1 MSICCGNERN
11 CVDLARIE
19 KLVKD
24 HEKEVY
30 KAILN
35 QDKRIADI
43 ACKFNGNIQAAIA
56 EYMRI
61 MESEGKLEEI
71 ISDTL
76 LNDLYMMEKKTAHII
91 NVKEFGA
98 IGNGVCNDAAAVK
111 KAIDRMEPGDTLHF
125 PRGTYLI
132 LGAIEIKKA
141 NITFQGEGLIVC
153 DYGFRV
159 KASHFKAVGLRMEGM
174 EYSQDCR
181 AFVIDNSVQN
191 VNAPTYIEN
200 FVFKDCYFKNFFYA
214 VSAIGGSYNYDGTE
228 AAVGYPVRDLV
239 IENCYSVT
247 YEDQNAGHFQCI
259 QVENIA
265 YLNNRTY
272 GGTTASSYN
281 AIKGNGFIRVIGNYD
296 HNNAYASCEIE
307 NGSGNA
313 VIANNTFGSKIWV
326 DDSFNAVVSANVTKE
341 GILITVGSNVGNAEN
356 IVVSNNTC
364 RNIRCERFGTYN
376 GGLIKNVN
384 IIGNIVNGDNTHGI
398 WIHGNA
404 VTAAKICHNLI
415 TGKNT
420 NDIAIQRNEQ
430 LVCYTQG
437 NYGNGKLMLIA
448 GTGGKVFAIDNY
460 NMSVSGNRDS
470 LEVSHLERAFN
481 GVKITD
487 TNSVAWR
494 VNVNTSG
501 EVYTTKY

>member
-1 MSICCGNERN
+1 MNCCHDERQ
-11 CVDLARIE
+11 CEDLARMEQAIRE
-19 KLVKD
+19 
-24 HEKEVY
+24 HEREV
-30 KAILN
+30 AAALLA
-35 QDKRIADI
+35 QDKKFAEFV
-43 ACKFNGNIQAAIA
+43 CTFNGNLEKAIS
-56 EYMRI
+56 EYLLVL
-61 MESEGKLEEI
+61 EKEGKLSE
-71 ISDTL
+71 L
-76 LNDLYMMEKKTAHII
+76 LTGSLYILEKKTAHII
-91 NVKEFGA
+91 NVKEYGA
-98 IGNGVCNDAAAVK
+98 VGNGVCNDAFAVK
-111 KAIDRMEPGDTLHF
+111 EAIDHMEPGDTLHF
-125 PRGTYLI
+125 PRGTYLL
-132 LGAIEIKKA
+132 LGAIEINKA
-141 NITFQGEGLIVC
+141 NITFEGEGLILC
-153 DYGFRV
+153 DYGFRI
-159 KASHFKAVGLRMEGM
+159 KASHFRAVGLRMEGL

-181 AFVIDNSVQN
+181 GFVIDNSVQN
-191 VNAPTYIEN
+191 VNAPTTIEN
-200 FVFKDCYFKNFFYA
+200 FVFKDCYFRNFFYA
-214 VSAIGGSYNYDGTE
+214 VSAIGGSYNHDGTE
-228 AAVGYPVRDLV
+228 AAVGYPVRDLI

-247 YEDQNAGHFQCI
+247 YEDKNAGHFQCI

-326 DDSFNAVVSANVTKE
+326 DDSFNAVVNANTTRE
-341 GILITVGSNVGNAEN
+341 GIHITVGSNVGDAEN

-364 RNIRCERFGTYN
+364 RNIRCERFGNYN

-404 VTAAKICHNLI
+404 VTAAKICNNFI
-415 TGKNT
+415 TGANT

-448 GTGGKVFAIDNY
+448 GTGGKVFAVDVY
-460 NMSVSGNRDS
+460 GMTVSGNRDS
-470 LEVSHLERAFN
+470 LEASHLERAFN

>member
-1 MSICCGNERN
+1 MNCCHDERQ
-11 CVDLARIE
+11 CADLARMEAAIQ
-19 KLVKD
+19 K
-24 HEKEVY
+24 HTNEV
-30 KAILN
+30 AAALRS
-35 QDKRIADI
+35 QDAKFADFV
-43 ACKFNGNIQAAIA
+43 CKFNGNLEKAIS
-56 EYMRI
+56 EYLLVL
-61 MESEGKLEEI
+61 EKEGKLSELLTG
-71 ISDTL
+71 TL
-76 LNDLYMMEKKTAHII
+76 YVLEKKTSHII
-91 NVKEFGA
+91 NVKEYGA
-98 IGNGVCNDAAAVK
+98 AGNGVCNDAIAVRD
-111 KAIDRMEPGDTLHF
+111 AIDHLEPGDTLHF
-125 PRGTYLI
+125 PRGKYL
-132 LGAIEIKKA
+132 LMGEIEIGQE
-141 NITFQGEGLIVC
+141 NITFEGEGLLLC
-153 DYGFRV
+153 DYGFRI
-159 KASHFKAVGLRMEGM
+159 KASNFKAAGLRMEGL

-181 AFVIDNSVQN
+181 AFVIDNSEQYTD
-191 VNAPTYIEN
+191 APTTIEN
-200 FVFKDCYFKNFFYA
+200 FVFKDCHFKNFFYA

-239 IENCYSVT
+239 IENCYSET
-247 YEDQNAGHFQCI
+247 YTDKNAGHFQCI

-313 VIANNTFGSKIWV
+313 VIANNTFNSKIWV
-326 DDSFNAVVSANVTKE
+326 DDSFDAVVSANVTKE
-341 GILITVGSNVGNAEN
+341 GILITVGSGVGDAGN

-364 RNIRCERFGTYN
+364 RNIRCERFGNYI

-404 VTAAKICHNLI
+404 VTAAKICNNFI
-415 TGKNT
+415 TGVNT

-430 LVCYTQG
+430 LTCYTQG
-437 NYGNGKLMLIA
+437 NFGNGKLMLIA
-448 GTGGKVFAIDNY
+448 GTGGKVFAVDNY
-460 NMSVSGNRDS
+460 NVSVSGNRDS

-481 GVKITD
+481 GMKVMD
-487 TNSVAWR
+487 TASVAWR
-494 VNVNTSG
+494 INVNTSG

>member
-1 MSICCGNERN
+1 MDCCHDERQ
-11 CVDLARIE
+11 CADLARME
-19 KLVKD
+19 LALRK
-24 HEKEVY
+24 HEKEVAAALLKQDEKFAEFVCKLNGNLE
-30 KAILN
+30 KAIYEYLLN
-35 QDKRIADI
+35 
-43 ACKFNGNIQAAIA
+43 
-56 EYMRI
+56 
-61 MESEGKLEEI
+61 MEKDGKLSELI
-71 ISDTL
+71 TDTL
-76 LNDLYMMEKKTAHII
+76 LNDVFVIEKRTSHII

-98 IGNGVCNDAAAVK
+98 VGNGVSNDTFAVK
-111 KAIDRMEPGDTLHF
+111 KAIDHMKPGDTLHF
-125 PRGTYLI
+125 PSGVYLI
-132 LGAIEIKKA
+132 LGAIEINKA
-141 NITFQGEGLIVC
+141 NITFEGEGLVLC
-153 DYGFRV
+153 DYGFRI
-159 KASHFKAVGLRMEGM
+159 KASHFRAVGLRMEAL

-181 AFVIDNSVQN
+181 AFVIDNSVQD
-191 VNAPTYIEN
+191 VNAPTTIEN
-200 FVFKDCYFKNFFYA
+200 FVFKDCYFKNFFYS
-214 VSAIGGSYNYDGTE
+214 VSAIGGSYNHDGTE

-239 IENCYSVT
+239 IENCHSVT
-247 YEDQNAGHFQCI
+247 YTDKNAGHFQCI

-296 HNNAYASCEIE
+296 HNNKYASCEIE
-307 NGSGNA
+307 NASGNV

-341 GILITVGSNVGNAEN
+341 GILITVGSGVGDAEN

-364 RNIRCERFGTYN
+364 RNIRCEQFGTYK

-384 IIGNIVNGDNTHGI
+384 IIGNTVNGDNTHGI

-437 NYGNGKLMLIA
+437 NFGNGKLMLIA
-448 GTGGKVFAIDNY
+448 GTGGKVFAVDVY
-460 NMSVSGNRDS
+460 GMTVSGNRDP
-470 LEVSHLERAFN
+470 LPASHLEREFN
-481 GVKITD
+481 GLKVTD

-501 EVYTTKY
+501 EVYATKY